1 MQPSLSGSLFS
12 APATAPE
19 RALLV
24 NNVARATGLS
34 KTTIRWNVRK
44 GRLKGFKDP
53 TRPKIWLFWRSDVAA
68 FIARRGHV
76 LQTN

>member
-1 MQPSLSGSLFS
+1 MQPYFHTSTF
-12 APATAPE
+12 PE

-24 NNVARATGLS
+24 NNVARLTGIP

-44 GRLKGFKDP
+44 GRLKAFKDP
-53 TRPKIWLFWRSDVAA
+53 SRPKIWLIYRSDVEA

-76 LQTN
+76 LSTN